1 MFVITDLKYEDFL
14 KGMTI
19 SRRENSL
26 IEIAHKE
33 IIVPEK
39 KIVLLDEINEDE
51 MKILKKIGCYKGG
64 LVLWIT

>member
-1 MFVITDLKYEDFL
+1 MFVINDLKNTDFME
-14 KGMTI
+14 GMTI
-19 SRRENSL
+19 TRKENSL

-39 KIVLLDEINEDE
+39 KIVLLDDINEDE

-64 LVLWIT
+64 LVL

>member
-1 MFVITDLKYEDFL
+1 MFVINDLKHEDFL

-19 SRRENSL
+19 TRKENSL

-33 IIVPEK
+33 IIIPEK
-39 KIVLLDEINEDE
+39 KIVPLDDINEDE

-64 LVLWIT
+64 IIV

>member
-1 MFVITDLKYEDFL
+1 MFVINDLKNTEFME
-14 KGMTI
+14 GMTI
-19 SRRENSL
+19 TRKGNSL

-39 KIVLLDEINEDE
+39 KIVMLDDINEDE

-64 LVLWIT
+64 FAL

>member
-1 MFVITDLKYEDFL
+1 MFVINDLKNTDFME
-14 KGMTI
+14 GMTI
-19 SRRENSL
+19 TRKENSL

-39 KIVLLDEINEDE
+39 KIVLPDDINEDE

-64 LVLWIT
+64 LVL